1 MYNSLW
7 AYPLLL
13 QDSEIMLYTLFNFC
27 IAIFC
32 HCGQRP
38 RIIDAFSIACST
50 LCLYR
55 ELSPLESTTNVIFIV
70 TSSHSFWKLVV
81 LRTSS
86 PKDLRVLFA
95 FKWSRNSLCVDVIK
109 RVGRN
114 NKNKTGNFSLIELVL
129 NFILHGA
136 KGCKDVQVVTS
147 PFASLGLWGLKRRA
161 SLSIF
166 FL

>member
-1 MYNSLW
+1 MFVVKMYNSLW

-38 RIIDAFSIACST
+38 RIIHAFSNSCST

-109 RVGRN
+109 RVGRGEGM
-114 NKNKTGNFSLIELVL
+114 TLETLFCIFL
-129 NFILHGA
+129 A
-136 KGCKDVQVVTS
+136 
-147 PFASLGLWGLKRRA
+147 LK
-161 SLSIF
+161 
-166 FL
+166 